1 MKKKQKLTW
10 TEMNKKQRVI
20 YVLDWVLKGFWLIT
34 LCVILLLYCLFTSD
48 CSSDEEAYAES
59 ESSGIPSYVTLGA
72 YDTYVDNGDGT
83 ATITRQTGYIN
94 SSNNSYSSYDC
105 NDSYPYYSFY
115 LWRSYPF
122 AFSSDGLYIVNK
134 DSILSIYDFDF
145 SLDDGYAVSLA
156 CSITFASYSELS
168 AYVSD
173 LSIQY
178 KTASSTTEKIILNSA
193 TYNSVYNSGVTVGTK
208 IGLSGVF
215 ADCTL
220 SGTSYSDVTDPGLE
234 PNGTSYKFSA
244 IQPDYLISGI
254 SCSLAYDWCLNNGFI
269 PKYTELSVNFNT
281 PLILYADFYLY
292 TSVVCTSVVYTFSDG
307 RTYVCD
313 YTNALNSDISGYY
326 CWLLPYLD
334 LPSNS
339 GLQTISFAT
348 SAGADL
354 MQSYIFYKSDGL
366 SQSYGSGYNNGYSAG
381 YESGSSDGYSSGYSS
396 GYSAGN
402 SDGYSSGYSV
412 GNSDG
417 YDSGKTVGYNNGY
430 ESGYQAGFDASG
442 AGGFS
447 WLISSV
453 QSFLSVNF
461 FGDFG
466 LGTLLYVGLGITLV
480 LLFIKMFA
488 V

>member
-1 MKKKQKLTW
+1 
-10 TEMNKKQRVI
+10 MNKKQRVI

-34 LCVILLLYCLFTSD
+34 LCVILLLYCLYTSD

-59 ESSGIPSYVTLGA
+59 ESSVIPSYVTLGA

-83 ATITRQTGYIN
+83 ATITRQTGYYTI
-94 SSNNSYSSYDC
+94 SADDVFLYTDVSY
-105 NDSYPYYSFY
+105 
-115 LWRSYPF
+115 
-122 AFSSDGLYIVNK
+122 
-134 DSILSIYDFDF
+134 DSILYYAVLKPLDSVDYRSYSDYFIHSSFPLVSSDWPSPSNIGKCSGSASDWTYWFGF
-145 SLDDGYAVSLA
+145 SLDTSLSLA
-156 CSITFASYSELS
+156 QSSLANSI
-168 AYVSD
+168 
-173 LSIQY
+173 IQY
-178 KTASSTTEKIILNSA
+178 LLASSTTEKIILNSA

-234 PNGTSYKFSA
+234 PNGTSYTFSA

-269 PKYTELSVNFNT
+269 PKYSELSVNFNT

-466 LGTLLYVGLGITLV
+466 VGTLLYVGLGITLV